1 MKINAEK
8 FDDIA
13 VTSICESP
21 NTPKITNIAYEEVNK
36 EIITHF
42 ISLKIKN
49 KTPIM
54 IKTTYM
60 LNTMISFFTKF
71 ITSFAIISTPPK

>member
-13 VTSICESP
+13 VTSICECP
-21 NTPKITNIAYEEVNK
+21 NTPKITNIAYEEVNN

-49 KTPIM
+49 KTTII
-54 IKTTYM
+54 IKITDT
-60 LNTMISFFTKF
+60 LNKMMSFLTKF

>member
-21 NTPKITNIAYEEVNK
+21 NTPKITNIAYEEVNN

-49 KTPIM
+49 KTPKKVTDNI
-54 IKTTYM
+54 I
-60 LNTMISFFTKF
+60 I
-71 ITSFAIISTPPK
+71 AIVLII